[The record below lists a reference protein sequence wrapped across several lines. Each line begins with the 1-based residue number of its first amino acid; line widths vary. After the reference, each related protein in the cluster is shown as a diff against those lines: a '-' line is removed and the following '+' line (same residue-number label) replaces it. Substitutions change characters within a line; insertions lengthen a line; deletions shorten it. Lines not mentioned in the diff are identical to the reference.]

1 MRASFVSALVFTGL
15 VGSAIA
21 NPVEAST
28 KLEKPEEP
36 NPVGY
41 DDSFDDYADYSY
53 QGSILKQA
61 LSQISG
67 HIQIVNNYLET
78 MKEPLSPGDKLAL
91 VGQIVPPLTSVTG
104 VLDNLPIVGTG
115 NPYVQA
121 SALEALEAK
130 GYGRG
135 PKGGDKCNKL
145 CIFDLVGKIVLQC
158 HGVIFSTVSKCGL
171 GFAFQYMV
179 PLILTLIKSMT
190 SLDRIVPGCLAPA
203 QGMLNQILGKCGF
216 AGLAGFLGGH

>member
-28 KLEKPEEP
+28 KLEKPVEP
-36 NPVGY
+36 SPVGY

-91 VGQIVPPLTSVTG
+91 VGQIVPPLTFRTG
-104 VLDNLPIVGTG
+104 GARG
-115 NPYVQA
+115 
-121 SALEALEAK
+121 K

-190 SLDRIVPGCLAPA
+190 SLDRIVPGCLALA

-216 AGLAGFLGGH
+216 AGLAGFLGGL